1 MATSRAKHIF
11 LIGLIIATGAVLG
24 VVATAL
30 LITGIAIEYNI
41 YSKPGWPFK
50 EPE

>member
-1 MATSRAKHIF
+1 MTASRAKQIF

-24 VVATAL
+24 VAATAL

-50 EPE
+50 KPE